1 MIEDSTGMAVQ
12 TGDRI
17 EMHPGTDLWMR
28 GARFG
33 DVLYAPTNADYV
45 VVELDRLPGKQVKVG
60 NRACTVVKG

>member
-1 MIEDSTGMAVQ
+1 MIEDMDGMAVQ

-17 EMHPGTDLWMR
+17 EMHPASDLWMR

-45 VVELDRLPGKQVKVG
+45 VVELDKLPGKQVRVG
-60 NRACTVVKG
+60 NGLCKVVR